1 MDWSTPGFPVP
12 NHLLE
17 SAQTH
22 VHQSVIPSNHLI
34 LCRPLPLLPPVYPRI
49 RVFSS
54 ELTLRIS
61 WPKYIGASA
70 LASILPM
77 NIQGW
82 FLLGLTG
89 LISSLSKGFSSIF
102 SRTKVES
109 ITFLVLSLLYGPSF
123 TSLHDYWKN
132 HSWVD
137 RPLLTKWCLCFLI
150 CCLGLS

>member
-34 LCRPLPLLPPVYPRI
+34 LCRPLPLLPPVFPRI

-132 HSWVD
+132 HSFE
-137 RPLLTKWCLCFLI
+137 LTDLCWQNDVSAF
-150 CCLGLS
+150 